1 MENKDIYHYGI
12 LPDVHFR
19 FSSAEISY
27 AVNAASNLHGFDDAG
42 TELLAR
48 TMLAAFFLADLV
60 KEDTK
65 VSVQIRFYDD
75 SEIHSVLAY
84 STRNGRLKATLRHRP
99 EEDIESAQISE
110 ENLGILKVFRW
121 KDGECIYQSIVP
133 FRNQSF
139 ETNIENYLRD
149 SEQVP
154 SFLVAYVKLD
164 GLHWRIKG
172 LFLQALPEAKS
183 EHIDAV
189 RELAGKLEE
198 EKSKVYEGTVS
209 QALEILQSSWNT
221 KFEILETGR
230 PEYRCDCSEEKI
242 KELIQNLGKEEAM
255 DIAEEQGQIEVTC
268 EFCNSIYRFPK
279 AQVLELF

>member
-1 MENKDIYHYGI
+1 MQNQDTYYYGI

-27 AVNAASNLHGFDDAG
+27 AVTAASNLHDFDDTG

-48 TMLAAFFLADLV
+48 TMLSAFFLADLV
-60 KEDTK
+60 KEETK
-65 VSVQIRFYDD
+65 LSVQIRFYDD

-84 STRNGRLKATLRHRP
+84 STRNGRMKATLRHRP
-99 EEDIESAQISE
+99 EEDVESGQISE

-133 FRNQSF
+133 FRNLSF
-139 ETNIENYLRD
+139 EENIENYLRD
-149 SEQVP
+149 SEQIP
-154 SFLVAYVKLD
+154 SFLIAYVKLE
-164 GLHWRIKG
+164 GLHWKVKG
-172 LFLQALPEAKS
+172 ILLQALPEAKQ

-189 RELAGKLEE
+189 REWAGAVEAKKNQIFDQNVSNALEE
-198 EKSKVYEGTVS
+198 LKGIWNTK
-209 QALEILQSSWNT
+209 LEIL
-221 KFEILETGR
+221 EEGR

-242 KELIQNLGKEEAM
+242 KELILNLGKEEAM

-279 AQVLELF
+279 DRVLELF

>member
-1 MENKDIYHYGI
+1 MENQDTYAYGI

-19 FSSAEISY
+19 FSAAEISY
-27 AVNAASNLHGFDDAG
+27 AVTAASNLHGFDDTG

-48 TMLAAFFLADLV
+48 TMLSAFFLADLV
-60 KEDTK
+60 KGETK

-84 STRNGRLKATLRHRP
+84 STRQGRMKATLRHRP
-99 EEDIESAQISE
+99 EEDVESGQISE

-139 ETNIENYLRD
+139 EANIEAYLRD

-154 SFLVAYVKLD
+154 SFLVAFVKLE
-164 GLHWRIKG
+164 GLHWKVKG
-172 LFLQALPEAKS
+172 LFLQALPEARS

-189 RELAGKLEE
+189 REWAGKVEE
-198 EKSKVYEGTVS
+198 RKAVVFAGKIRES
-209 QALEILQSSWNT
+209 LQSLEADWNT
-221 KFEILETGR
+221 KLQILEEGT
-230 PEYRCDCSEEKI
+230 PQYRCDCSEEKI

-279 AQVLELF
+279 EQVLELF

>member
-1 MENKDIYHYGI
+1 MENQDSYVYGI

-19 FSSAEISY
+19 FSGAEISY
-27 AVNAASNLHGFDDAG
+27 AVSAASNLHGFDDPG

-60 KEDTK
+60 KGETK

-84 STRNGRLKATLRHRP
+84 STRRGRMKATLRHRP
-99 EEDIESAQISE
+99 EEDIESGQISE

-139 ETNIENYLRD
+139 EENIENYLRD

-164 GLHWRIKG
+164 GLHWNVKG

-189 RELAGKLEE
+189 REWAGKIE
-198 EKSKVYEGTVS
+198 EKKTDVLNGTIRSALS
-209 QALEILQSSWNT
+209 QLEKDWNT
-221 KFEILETGR
+221 QVEILEEGR

-279 AQVLELF
+279 EQVLELF